1 MSNSKLHLTILKA
14 IPYNPYGLVSKE
26 QNLIN
31 FKEVFKLQDH
41 MTRKT
46 QSALVEVTNGLG
58 AKVDSEITNDTY
70 ESYQTGNLPLLIV
83 TIFVSL
89 ILVWIAVYSILYFTG
104 LIR

>member
-31 FKEVFKLQDH
+31 FKEIFKLQH
-41 MTRKT
+41 HNIHNT
-46 QSALVEVTNGLG
+46 QTSMLAINDGLG
-58 AKVDSEITNDTY
+58 AKVDSEIINNTFK
-70 ESYQTGNLPLLIV
+70 SYQTGNLPLLIV
-83 TIFVSL
+83 TVFIAL
-89 ILVWIAVYSILYFTG
+89 ALVWIAVYSILYFTG